1 MFLIRVTKWIKN
13 SPKLSIKILQLDL
26 LNKIIEFNISLQL
39 RDKKVRWINLPK
51 LTLEQILQAKDKF
64 RLINLNWKI
73 WAHQFHRILQ
83 AKIMQKL
90 IILQREIKNL
100 KLEFYKED
108 KKKELKNKKRIK
120 KENKVNLMLAKKSKI
135 QQIL

>member
-1 MFLIRVTKWIKN
+1 
-13 SPKLSIKILQLDL
+13 
-26 LNKIIEFNISLQL
+26 
-39 RDKKVRWINLPK
+39 
-51 LTLEQILQAKDKF
+51 
-64 RLINLNWKI
+64 
-73 WAHQFHRILQ
+73 LQ

-120 KENKVNLMLAKKSKI
+120 KENKVNLMLVKKSKI
-135 QQIL
+135 QRIL

>member
-1 MFLIRVTKWIKN
+1 
-13 SPKLSIKILQLDL
+13 
-26 LNKIIEFNISLQL
+26 
-39 RDKKVRWINLPK
+39 
-51 LTLEQILQAKDKF
+51 
-64 RLINLNWKI
+64 
-73 WAHQFHRILQ
+73 LQ

-135 QQIL
+135 QRIL